1 MCRQPCESTIGLRNR
16 GVIEG
21 LENERRKCRVGGKQ
35 LRKFLIPQ
43 IRAHCAKDGR
53 TKPVVSQFLGVI
65 CFGTAISHK
74 TGCAQTLCSAVSR
87 GVERYFMHFSSC
99 WLIDFAPGRKSHVH
113 LVCGLASG
121 HAKMPLVL
129 DRARMKRA
137 PKNMQKSIST
147 CILLLCGFSC
157 GAWGA

>member
-1 MCRQPCESTIGLRNR
+1 M
-16 GVIEG
+16 
-21 LENERRKCRVGGKQ
+21 RVGGKQ
-35 LRKFLIPQ
+35 LRRSLLSKIWLHSAKMTSSKSVFSQIP
-43 IRAHCAKDGR
+43 
-53 TKPVVSQFLGVI
+53 GVI
-65 CFGTAISHK
+65 SVRKGAFPQ

-87 GVERYFMHFSSC
+87 GVERHFMHSSSR
-99 WLIDFAPGRKSHVH
+99 WLIDFAPGRKTHVH

-121 HAKMPLVL
+121 HAKMPRLL

-147 CILLLCGFSC
+147 CIRLLCGFSC